1 MLDAFTYGAPPHG
14 GIALGIDRI
23 VAILQGEIN
32 IREVIVFP
40 KTGEAEDLL
49 MGAPSEIEESQLQE
63 LGIKKAPGKARKLK
77 IQTKK

>member
-1 MLDAFTYGAPPHG
+1 MLDAFTFGAPPHG

-49 MGAPSEIEESQLQE
+49 MGAPSEIEESQLRE
-63 LGIKKAPGKARKLK
+63 LGIKKVMDKETKVK
-77 IQTKK
+77 NQTKK